1 LSSADCEREAITID
15 PLVSGQQLIA
25 SLDDKGGSASGMSSR
40 AGDFVNEPAERLDEL
55 CRALQQACASIE
67 ADIPAIGCSVA
78 WAGVAIFAIAL
89 RA

>member
-15 PLVSGQQLIA
+15 PLVSGQQFIA

-40 AGDFVNEPAERLDEL
+40 AADFVNELAECFDEL
-55 CRALQQACASIE
+55 CRALQHACASIE
-67 ADIPAIGCSVA
+67 ADIPAMDCFPGCCRSMS
-78 WAGVAIFAIAL
+78 AIAL

>member
-1 LSSADCEREAITID
+1 MTID

-25 SLDDKGGSASGMSSR
+25 SLDDKGGSASGISSR
-40 AGDFVNEPAERLDEL
+40 AADFVNELAERFDEL

-67 ADIPAIGCSVA
+67 ADIPAIDCSA
-78 WAGVAIFAIAL
+78 ACAGASIFAIAL